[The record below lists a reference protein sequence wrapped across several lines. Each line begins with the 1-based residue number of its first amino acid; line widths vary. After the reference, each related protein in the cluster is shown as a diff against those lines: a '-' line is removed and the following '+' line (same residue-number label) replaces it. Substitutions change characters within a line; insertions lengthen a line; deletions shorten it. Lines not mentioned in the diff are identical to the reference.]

1 MDLQKFIGAKIKELR
16 HKRGINQDEL
26 ADMLDTTKQTIS
38 RYEKGDRQANQD
50 ILFKLSDIFN
60 VSVDYFFPEKENTS
74 DELERALKMTKNL
87 NVKDM
92 EFLNQLI
99 EKTLNL
105 DEQEREKFLESIRF
119 TVDYYNKMNK
129 KD

>member
-1 MDLQKFIGAKIKELR
+1 MDLKKYIGIKIKELR
-16 HKRGINQDEL
+16 IKKDINQEQLAEL
-26 ADMLDTTKQTIS
+26 LGTTKQTVS

-60 VSVDYFFPEKENTS
+60 VSVDYFFPPKQNTS
-74 DELERALKMTKNL
+74 DEFEKALRMTENL

-92 EFLNQLI
+92 EFLNHLI
-99 EKTLNL
+99 EKTLSM
-105 DEQEREKFLESIRF
+105 DETERDKFLESIKF
-119 TVDYYNKMNK
+119 TVDYYKKMND